1 MKNMVSTHVF
11 PAKNDS
17 YRARK
22 RAHKACDQCKR
33 RRKRCETSNE
43 SDKCDPCLQAG
54 LECSLEEAAQKA
66 HDAGAPKKDGP
77 INMVMYQEPEEVV
90 KNEFEGGSTAP
101 ATSILGG
108 LGSFQAYNNFGMTQ
122 PQQQPTQQVQQQQQP
137 IHQPT
142 PSTHSDDERGR
153 PAQRFTL
160 FHSNTN
166 RSISRAS
173 ADRRPQSHLSPT
185 VRRAVGATPA
195 SPSSPKEDDP
205 VWVKKS
211 TPQLNPHLYAYLS
224 SINAF
229 SMPLKHIRDGLVDIY
244 FEHMDTF
251 LPLVDKTQFLNLHRQ
266 GQAPTLLMHAVL
278 LAASRHSQAQT
289 YIQNLRQFAAST
301 ASKIR
306 ALLFAEVEQDRLTLV
321 RVYALISL
329 HAEGPDGAEQGCS
342 DLQHAIHYSISLG
355 IHHDRPFINKTSLQ
369 QLWWSIWCLDRLNS
383 LINARPVIID
393 SRDVEVSK
401 LDDNSQLPR
410 LVSIL
415 GTHESI
421 MNLYRGRNSDVSMK
435 TVTAL
440 DIVRHKIQPLDSDSP
455 FLQLVCHTLQLLTYP
470 QTITIST
477 STVYGAFGNMS
488 TPIALALTFSKNGRT
503 VPLQFSNGPEFQTVL
518 RSASQILHLSKN
530 YSGSLPGLPIVPFSI
545 QLAFIVLVRL
555 FYDRPMPFPDVCGIL
570 DMYSDR
576 WWATEA
582 MSMIGG
588 GLLKNESQGQQQN
601 KSQIPNQPQVE
612 APVRTISPQP
622 MGMASPQSMTMT
634 PSPAPPTVSVNA
646 PSNQNFQ
653 LLQQQALD
661 QSMVSHHGQ
670 QQHGQQQQQQRQV
683 PMANAS
689 QRTSPG
695 SLSNKRKA
703 TLTIPQAQIDR
714 YSQHPLARSPMG
726 SAYSEDLGQDS
737 YFSNMNTDFSYGVLG
752 GENVVPPAAPQGD
765 QTPTLSTAMKD
776 EYFSAHRPSLD
787 AGNNG
792 GTDGGGNF
800 YAQNFENINY
810 LDEPSVKL
818 EYDEFQ
824 F

>member
-1 MKNMVSTHVF
+1 M
-11 PAKNDS
+11 
-17 YRARK
+17 
-22 RAHKACDQCKR
+22 
-33 RRKRCETSNE
+33 
-43 SDKCDPCLQAG
+43 
-54 LECSLEEAAQKA
+54 
-66 HDAGAPKKDGP
+66 
-77 INMVMYQEPEEVV
+77 
-90 KNEFEGGSTAP
+90 
-101 ATSILGG
+101 
-108 LGSFQAYNNFGMTQ
+108 
-122 PQQQPTQQVQQQQQP
+122 
-137 IHQPT
+137 
-142 PSTHSDDERGR
+142 
-153 PAQRFTL
+153 
-160 FHSNTN
+160 
-166 RSISRAS
+166 
-173 ADRRPQSHLSPT
+173 
-185 VRRAVGATPA
+185 
-195 SPSSPKEDDP
+195 
-205 VWVKKS
+205 WVKKS

-244 FEHMDTF
+244 FEHMDTC
-251 LPLVDKTQFLNLHRQ
+251 LPLVDKQQFLNLHRQ

-321 RVYALISL
+321 RVYALVSL

-355 IHHDRPFINKTSLQ
+355 IHHDRPFINKTSLK

-401 LDDNSQLPR
+401 LDDNSQLSR

-415 GTHESI
+415 ETHSTI

-435 TVTAL
+435 TVTEL
-440 DIVRHKIQPLDSDSP
+440 DITRHKLQPLDTDTP
-455 FLQLVCHTLQLLTYP
+455 FLQLVCHTLLLLSYS

-488 TPIALALTFSKNGRT
+488 TPIALALTFSKNART
-503 VPLQFSNGPEFQTVL
+503 APLHFSNASEFQNVL
-518 RSASQILHLSKN
+518 RSASQILHYAKN
-530 YSGSLPGLPIVPFSI
+530 YSGSQPGLPIVPFSL

-555 FYDRPMPFPDVCGIL
+555 FHDRPMPFPDVCSIL

-588 GLLKNESQGQQQN
+588 GLLNDDKKSDTLLQQPMQQQ
-601 KSQIPNQPQVE
+601 QQPTPMQQ
-612 APVRTISPQP
+612 PSPQ
-622 MGMASPQSMTMT
+622 MT
-634 PSPAPPTVSVNA
+634 PSPVPPSISVN
-646 PSNQNFQ
+646 SNNFQ
-653 LLQQQALD
+653 MLQQQALD
-661 QSMVSHHGQ
+661 QGNQTRHV
-670 QQHGQQQQQQRQV
+670 QHQTT
-683 PMANAS
+683 

-737 YFSNMNTDFSYGVLG
+737 YFSNLNTDFSYGELLG
-752 GENVVPPAAPQGD
+752 GENVVPPAGPQGD

-787 AGNNG
+787 G
-792 GTDGGGNF
+792 GEVVEQPNF
-800 YAQNFENINY
+800 YAHNFDNISY
-810 LDEPSVKL
+810 VDEPEVKL

>member
-66 HDAGAPKKDGP
+66 QEAAPGKDAP

-90 KNEFEGGSTAP
+90 KNEFDGSGGPTS
-101 ATSILGG
+101 SILGG
-108 LGSFQAYNNFGMTQ
+108 LGSFQAYNNFGVGQQTQ
-122 PQQQPTQQVQQQQQP
+122 SQPSQQSQGV
-137 IHQPT
+137 
-142 PSTHSDDERGR
+142 SHSDDERGR

-166 RSISRAS
+166 RSMSRAS

-185 VRRAVGATPA
+185 VRRAVGANT
-195 SPSSPKEDDP
+195 PSSPGAKEDDP

-244 FEHMDTF
+244 FEHMDTC

-401 LDDNSQLPR
+401 LEDNSQLAR

-415 GTHESI
+415 ESHETI

-435 TVTAL
+435 TITAM

-455 FLQLVCHTLQLLTYP
+455 FLQLVCHTLQLLLYP

-503 VPLQFSNGPEFQTVL
+503 APLQFSGRSEFQTVL
-518 RSASQILHLSKN
+518 RSASQILHVSKN
-530 YSGSLPGLPIVPFSI
+530 NSGSMPGLPVVAFSM

-555 FYDRPMPFPDVCGIL
+555 FHDRPMPFPDVCSIL

-588 GLLKNESQGQQQN
+588 GLLKGDAQQQQN
-601 KSQIPNQPQVE
+601 KTPVPAQPPVNE
-612 APVRTISPQP
+612 TPVR
-622 MGMASPQSMTMT
+622 MASPQSMGMGSSPQSMNMT
-634 PSPAPPTVSVNA
+634 PSPVPPAVAVNA
-646 PSNQNFQ
+646 PSSSQNFQ

-661 QSMVSHHGQ
+661 TMMNVS
-670 QQHGQQQQQQRQV
+670 QHGQQQQQQQQQQRQV
-683 PMANAS
+683 HMAPQSQN

-737 YFSNMNTDFSYGVLG
+737 YFSTMNTDFSYGELLG

-765 QTPTLSTAMKD
+765 QTPTLSTVMKE
-776 EYFSAHRPSLD
+776 EYFSAHRPSLED
-787 AGNNG
+787 AANSG

-800 YAQNFENINY
+800 YAQNFEHINY